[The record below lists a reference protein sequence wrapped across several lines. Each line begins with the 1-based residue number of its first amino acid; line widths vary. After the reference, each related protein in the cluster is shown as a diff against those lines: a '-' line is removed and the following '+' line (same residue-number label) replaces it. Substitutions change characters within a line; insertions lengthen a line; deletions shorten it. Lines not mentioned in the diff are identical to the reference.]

1 MLENLLIFKAIPR
14 LRYEDR
20 ACSEQA
26 SLIHIDEGYVTSSNG
41 AIASVWSGG
50 AGGWVLRDGECL
62 VGNQEVREDAGG
74 ETGRV
79 YVSGAAIGGEETT
92 VSTWLGY
99 AFEQPVAVRCVIIC
113 QSEDI
118 ATRAETAFL
127 ERSHDGERWIPH
139 ATLALSAA
147 ANVIQANPCKLKYE
161 SEDLDQKRKKAYHR
175 SAGAFGGAHQTLGTN
190 TARDAFLI
198 DSIVIAYP
206 PLVRSVT
213 GCIDIFWPAQEPKP
227 GAAPIL
233 DHQTAVAQ
241 MEDAK
246 QLENGYLER
255 GFARFDGRPLMN
267 NTKKMSVYANTYA
280 CPIVGNLRI
289 TLRGERLG
297 SSERPTTIVVGGRP
311 CLNVTYHS
319 SGAGDSQYSRANSD
333 EVSCK
338 LPAGVPSVSGKPV
351 DVVVA
356 RGDTPGL
363 RDTVQYLAYQG
374 PPTRAATPRISNIAA
389 RSVDLCWVPPALKGS
404 QVGSSSGLLGA
415 LQTTGYIITYHV
427 VSDQQATDAKTEE
440 IKQKLQARHDNAR
453 IIHNVTLG
461 NVTATTII
469 GLKPDTRYVFAVAA
483 VVEDRFSDQL
493 FIDTVDLYGRRSH
506 LPGAFVGPFSD
517 FTNATATLQ
526 HDVSFNIF
534 NANATVQHGPADERA
549 TLGPTGLFGGEGSY
563 GLLLVGSANIE
574 NCNASTACCDGFNV
588 HQYEAV
594 GDGCGGKHL
603 SCIEMATPNF
613 HKAEPETAFRKAAIN
628 DPQFPQNDRVEKRIV
643 LVEEISSLALTLPL
657 QPTASC
663 GPAIRL
669 TPSLPRHAGAMWYA
683 RRLNVREGFDTTIVF
698 RTSNPSQRCNLM
710 DDVYTSCQSR
720 GGDGFAFV
728 IQEDRYDALGRKGA
742 GLGHG
747 GINDSLAVEIDTYY
761 NPELSEPYENH
772 VAIHTNGRRG
782 TNSAHQKSTLTSST
796 QYPRTATFSSSTQEF
811 HAFRV
816 RYDPLLKPGI
826 LKDDRFSATPHSAS
840 FFIDGASDFGNGL
853 GALSIFIDDLSE
865 PIIITPL
872 DLDSLLSLHHGRAW
886 VGATASTGLEIWQTH
901 DVLAWNFTSLRMDPD
916 TNLPPLI
923 NNGGTV

>member
-1 MLENLLIFKAIPR
+1 M
-14 LRYEDR
+14 
-20 ACSEQA
+20 
-26 SLIHIDEGYVTSSNG
+26 
-41 AIASVWSGG
+41 
-50 AGGWVLRDGECL
+50 LRDGECL
-62 VGNQEVREDAGG
+62 VGNQEDSDNAGG

-79 YVSGAAIGGEETT
+79 HVSGATVGGEHTT

-99 AFEQPVAVRCVIIC
+99 AFERPVAVRCVIIC
-113 QSEDI
+113 QSEDL
-118 ATRAETAFL
+118 ATRAENAFL
-127 ERSHDGERWIPH
+127 ERSRDGERWIPH
-139 ATLALSAA
+139 ATLTLSAA
-147 ANVIQANPCKLKYE
+147 ANVIQANPCRLKYE

-175 SAGAFGGAHQTLGTN
+175 SASAFGGTHQFCGTN

-213 GCIDIFWPAQEPKP
+213 GCIDIFWPTQEPKP

-233 DHQTAVAQ
+233 DDQTAVAQ
-241 MEDAK
+241 MKDAK

-255 GFARFDGRPLMN
+255 GFASFDGKYPMD
-267 NTKKMSVYANTYA
+267 NTQKMSVYANTYA

-289 TLRGERLG
+289 TLKGERLG
-297 SSERPTTIVVGGRP
+297 SSKRPTTIIVGGRP

-319 SGAGDSQYSRANSD
+319 SGTGYSQYGRANSD
-333 EVSCK
+333 EVSCE
-338 LPAGVPSVSGKPV
+338 LPAGDPSVSGKPV

-374 PPTRAATPRISNIAA
+374 PPGRAAIPRISNIAA
-389 RSVDLCWVPPALKGS
+389 RSIDLCWEPPPLKDS
-404 QVGSSSGLLGA
+404 HVGSSSRLLGA

-427 VSDQQATDAKTEE
+427 VFDQQAAHAKMKE
-440 IKQKLQARHDNAR
+440 IKQQPQTRSDHARVTL
-453 IIHNVTLG
+453 HNVTLG

-483 VVEDRFSDQL
+483 VVEDRFSDQS
-493 FIDTVDLYGRRSH
+493 FIDTVDFYGRRSH

-534 NANATVQHGPADERA
+534 NANATVHHGPADERA

-574 NCNASTACCDGFNV
+574 NCNASISCCDGFNI

-594 GDGCGGKHL
+594 GDGCGAKHF

-613 HKAEPETAFRKAAIN
+613 HKVEHETAIRKAATN
-628 DPQFPQNDRVEKRIV
+628 NPQFPKSDRVEKRIV

-657 QPTASC
+657 KPTASC

-669 TPSLPRHAGAMWYA
+669 TSSLPRHAGAMWYA

-698 RTSNPSQRCNLM
+698 RTSNPSQRCSLM

-728 IQEDRYDALGRKGA
+728 IQEDRYEALGRKGA

-747 GINDSLAVEIDTYY
+747 GINNSLAIEIDTYY

-772 VAIHTNGRRG
+772 VAVHTNGRRG

-816 RYDPLLKPGI
+816 LYDPVLEPSI

-840 FFIDGASDFGNGL
+840 FFIDGVSDFGNGL
-853 GALSIFIDDLSE
+853 GSLSIFIDDLSE

-872 DLDSLLSLHHGRAW
+872 DLDSLLDLHHGRAW

-916 TNLPPLI
+916 TNLPPLV
-923 NNGGTV
+923 NGGPV